1 MSGPGNLRT
10 GMAALDEFLGGYL
23 PRGIVL
29 DIYGPGGS
37 GKSQL
42 LMQAAAEAAA
52 AGCRV
57 AFVDTTG
64 AFRPERIL
72 QMRPVPGILDNIGVL
87 RATSVAEQVAAPA
100 MAGDADLLILDNV
113 TDLFSYEYAG
123 EERAPARGRELTT
136 HMREIARWAVTS
148 DAAVMVANTVR
159 QAGDGDVES
168 MRRVVDLYTHVKLRL
183 SGGPEYVAE
192 CGRWDATAR
201 FGYTIHAGGLRSGH
215 MADDAP

>member
-1 MSGPGNLRT
+1 MSGPGTLRT
-10 GMAALDEFLGGYL
+10 GMVALDEFLGGSL
-23 PRGIVL
+23 PRGMIL

-42 LMQAAAEAAA
+42 LMQAAAGAAA

-72 QMRPVPGILDNIGVL
+72 QMRPAPRILHGIDVL

-100 MAGDADLLILDNV
+100 MAGNVDLLLLDNI
-113 TDLFSYEYAG
+113 TDLFSYEYG
-123 EERAPARGRELTT
+123 EEKAPARGRELAS
-136 HMREIARWAVTS
+136 HMREIARWAITY
-148 DAAVMVANTVR
+148 DAGVMVANTVR
-159 QAGDGDVES
+159 RAGDYNVES
-168 MRRVVDLYTHVKLRL
+168 MRHVVDLYTHAKMRL

-192 CGRWDATAR
+192 CSRWDSTAR
-201 FGYTIHAGGLRSGH
+201 FGYTIHAGGLRSGP
-215 MADDAP
+215 AGDAP